1 MYGMNR
7 ILKEIGWAAV
17 AVDGFIP
24 PNAFMEFQ
32 AYKVLVIAS
41 DIRQLENIEYTPAPD
56 IIHEAAGHAPI
67 IANPEYSEYL
77 RRLGEIGCKA
87 ISSPKDDAMYEA
99 IRILSILKEN
109 PNSPKSEILEAT
121 NAVNALQAEM
131 GTLSEMAQI
140 RNLHWWTVE
149 YGLIGTLENPK
160 IYGAGLLSSIEE
172 SALCLKKEVKKIPYS
187 MDAANV
193 NFDITNT
200 QPQLFVIPNFSSLSF
215 VLEKFANTMA
225 IRTGGLEGLQK
236 LITSK
241 KLGTLELSTG
251 IQVSGVFSAMI
262 ESNNTPIYYQT
273 NSPTALSFEGK
284 ELIGHGTRH
293 HANGFGS
300 PLGQLEGIN
309 IAIEDMSPKDLEV
322 YGIIEGQTTRLQF
335 EGGVTVEGEIITG
348 KRDLKGKIILITF
361 KNCRVTYLE
370 RVLFDPSWGV
380 YDMAIGKHIRS
391 AFAGPADSDSFED
404 VYTISDK
411 KTAKISYSE
420 SDKQLHILYEK
431 VSEIR
436 TSKLIETDAIAAILD
451 EVINTYPSEWLLLLE
466 LYELVY
472 DKEVSLSTKIHKQL
486 LKLKQNKHFTKL
498 IADGLE
504 LIIKK

>member
-1 MYGMNR
+1 MSCIYLVGKP
-7 ILKEIGWAAV
+7 LLLLQHEI
-17 AVDGFIP
+17 IC
-24 PNAFMEFQ
+24 
-32 AYKVLVIAS
+32 
-41 DIRQLENIEYTPAPD
+41 
-56 IIHEAAGHAPI
+56 AAGAFI
-67 IANPEYSEYL
+67 FCG
-77 RRLGEIGCKA
+77 R
-87 ISSPKDDAMYEA
+87 
-99 IRILSILKEN
+99 
-109 PNSPKSEILEAT
+109 
-121 NAVNALQAEM
+121 
-131 GTLSEMAQI
+131 
-140 RNLHWWTVE
+140 
-149 YGLIGTLENPK
+149 
-160 IYGAGLLSSIEE
+160 
-172 SALCLKKEVKKIPYS
+172 
-187 MDAANV
+187 
-193 NFDITNT
+193 
-200 QPQLFVIPNFSSLSF
+200 
-215 VLEKFANTMA
+215 
-225 IRTGGLEGLQK
+225 
-236 LITSK
+236 
-241 KLGTLELSTG
+241 
-251 IQVSGVFSAMI
+251 
-262 ESNNTPIYYQT
+262 
-273 NSPTALSFEGK
+273 
-284 ELIGHGTRH
+284 
-293 HANGFGS
+293 
-300 PLGQLEGIN
+300 
-309 IAIEDMSPKDLEV
+309 LEV

-498 IADGLE
+498 IADGLD